1 MSLDLEKIKKELQ
14 TLPSYDE
21 QISLQGTKDNLDPF
35 WGIGKFDEKYKI
47 GMKEI
52 DFNIPLFDI
61 PYINSIIKDLKM
73 YRTRIMKL
81 KSKTCYS
88 YHKDLSKRIHIPIQ
102 TNENCFIIID
112 KKIEHLPADGNY
124 HVVDTTQYHTALNA
138 SFLDRIHLVGII
150 LTETVYK

>member
-21 QISLQGTKDNLDPF
+21 QISLQGTKDNLDPL
-35 WGIGKFDEKYKI
+35 WGIGKFNEKCKI

-52 DFNIPLFDI
+52 DFNILLFDI

-73 YRTRIMKL
+73 YRTRVMNL
-81 KSKTCYS
+81 KSKTCYTI
-88 YHKDLSKRIHIPIQ
+88 HKDNTKRIHIPIQ

-112 KKIEHLPADGNY
+112 KEVKHLPADGNY
-124 HVVDTTQYHTALNA
+124 HVVDTTQYHTAVNA
-138 SFLDRIHLVGII
+138 SWENRIHLVGII
-150 LTETVYK
+150 ETI

>member
-35 WGIGKFDEKYKI
+35 WGTDKGKEPWKKKQKMGI
-47 GMKEI
+47 KET

-61 PYINSIIKDLKM
+61 PYINSIIKELKM
-73 YRTRIMKL
+73 YRTRVMNL
-81 KSKTCYS
+81 KYKTCYS
-88 YHKDLSKRIHIPIQ
+88 YHRDLTKRIHIPIQ
-102 TNENCFIIID
+102 TNENCFIMID

-124 HVVDTTQYHTALNA
+124 HVVDTTQYHTAINA
-138 SFLDRIHLVGII
+138 SWEDRIHLVGII
-150 LTETVYK
+150 EPI